1 MSVGAS
7 RAIGRLIDNQ
17 KTGAAQTDAIR
28 SPDKNG
34 KTDGSNSSLTAAI
47 DQIGSPSLPF
57 NWRYIRNAEIR
68 IIGRRCKSQEI
79 AVIDKMSVGAS
90 RAIGRLID
98 NQKTG
103 AAQTDAIRSP
113 DKNGKTDGSN
123 SSLTAAIDH
132 MVQQGMPVDV
142 EHITSIRQAI
152 AEGK

>member
-1 MSVGAS
+1 
-7 RAIGRLIDNQ
+7 
-17 KTGAAQTDAIR
+17 
-28 SPDKNG
+28 
-34 KTDGSNSSLTAAI
+34 
-47 DQIGSPSLPF
+47 
-57 NWRYIRNAEIR
+57 
-68 IIGRRCKSQEI
+68 
-79 AVIDKMSVGAS
+79 VIDKMSVGAS

-142 EHITSIRQAI
+142 EHIISIRQAI
-152 AEGK
+152 AEGKYPLNPVAIADRMIDFDRSGHGF